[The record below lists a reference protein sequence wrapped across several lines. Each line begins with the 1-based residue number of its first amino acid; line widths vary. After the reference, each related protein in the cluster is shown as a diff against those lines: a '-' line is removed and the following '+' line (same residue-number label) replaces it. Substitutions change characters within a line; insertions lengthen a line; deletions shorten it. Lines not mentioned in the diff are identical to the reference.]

1 MSLVHS
7 SVVDSVAPRPM
18 RPAATTRLVP
28 TCAAA
33 FVARVAPS
41 MRPKASGT
49 IAAPASSGE

>member
-7 SVVDSVAPRPM
+7 SVVVSIAPRP
-18 RPAATTRLVP
+18 RSPAATTRVVP
-28 TCAAA
+28 TRSAS
-33 FVARVAPS
+33 FVERVAPS